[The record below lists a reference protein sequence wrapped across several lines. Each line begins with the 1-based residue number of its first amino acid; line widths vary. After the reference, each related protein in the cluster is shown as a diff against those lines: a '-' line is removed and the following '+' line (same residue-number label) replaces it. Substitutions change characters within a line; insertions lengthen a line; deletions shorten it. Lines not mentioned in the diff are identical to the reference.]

1 MTVQALV
8 LCPVKQEWLLGPASP
23 RPFWFGLLGV
33 LLPAEAVRA
42 AGSASHRERS
52 CVCGTKTRHPPERGR
67 YPAASSQAT
76 HCYRTLTGGLGPCR
90 QQVRPPQPKATFTHS
105 LSSCPP
111 VTPSPPSPSSHH
123 PFRSARAFPEASCD
137 SGRW

>member
-42 AGSASHRERS
+42 AG
-52 CVCGTKTRHPPERGR
+52 
-67 YPAASSQAT
+67 
-76 HCYRTLTGGLGPCR
+76 
-90 QQVRPPQPKATFTHS
+90 
-105 LSSCPP
+105 
-111 VTPSPPSPSSHH
+111 
-123 PFRSARAFPEASCD
+123 
-137 SGRW
+137 